1 MEIPDEELALPN
13 PLSPQEMRLSARE
26 LLAYRSWSAMAQPKL
41 SPDNQA
47 RFFALFL
54 KGETVEE
61 IVRLNR
67 GYSLGQ
73 VTQARVDGDWDARR
87 DSYLQDLLENTRSI
101 VQQTA
106 LESIKFVADIM
117 AAAHKKHGEAA
128 RKYIQT
134 GDEAALTGF
143 AIEGLKEY
151 KTAVETLQKLTGQDA
166 KTQVKHEHTIVDA
179 VAPEHRPLSAEEASK
194 IIRLKV
200 AKK

>member
-1 MEIPDEELALPN
+1 METEKDLDLPDLTVQELC
-13 PLSPQEMRLSARE
+13 LSARE
-26 LLAYRSWSAMAQPKL
+26 LHAYRAWKGMAQPKL

-54 KGETVEE
+54 KGESVEE

-73 VTQARVDGDWDARR
+73 IVQARVDGDWDARR
-87 DSYLQDLLENTRSI
+87 DAYLQDLLNNTRSI

-106 LESIKFVADIM
+106 LESIKFVADVM

-128 RKYIQT
+128 RRYIQS
-134 GDEAALTGF
+134 GDEKELTGF
-143 AIEGLKEY
+143 AIEGLREY
-151 KTAVETLQKLTGQDA
+151 KTAVETLQKLTGQEG
-166 KTQVKHEHTIVDA
+166 KTRVEHSGVVTVDA
-179 VAPEHRPLSAEEASK
+179 VAPVHRPLTAGEASN

-200 AKK
+200 GKK